1 MSTLDPQYN
10 KRLAALLRRP
20 EMATR
25 DALKEILT
33 SIRVEHAALTR
44 AQEAH
49 QREMAASM
57 QALDRRM
64 AEHEAAIEEHKAAV
78 AEHEAAVAA
87 REEAAAAKA
96 AAAKAKLLLSL
107 AVLEIRTHVRGRWLT
122 VPNHSINCFIAARA

>member
-64 AEHEAAIEEHKAAV
+64 AEHEAAIEKMMNVDPNTLSRAQITRL
-78 AEHEAAVAA
+78 A
-87 REEAAAAKA
+87 R
-96 AAAKAKLLLSL
+96 KLNL
-107 AVLEIRTHVRGRWLT
+107 
-122 VPNHSINCFIAARA
+122 